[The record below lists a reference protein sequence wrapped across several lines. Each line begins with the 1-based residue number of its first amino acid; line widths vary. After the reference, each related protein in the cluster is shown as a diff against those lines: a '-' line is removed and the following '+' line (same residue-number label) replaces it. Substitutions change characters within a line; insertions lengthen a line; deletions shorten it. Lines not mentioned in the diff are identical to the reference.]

1 MYLAYSD
8 YQAMGGS
15 LTQAEYPRASNRAE
29 AEFDR
34 RTFNRYRNAETIPER
49 VRWCIF
55 ELIETVGAGIKMYE
69 SPEGRGAIMATS
81 NDGVSESYGNASMAD
96 WTGTVLPERIAQI
109 VGMYMDNELVNGI
122 NATYRGMG

>member
-1 MYLAYSD
+1 
-8 YQAMGGS
+8 MGGS

-34 RTFNRYRNAETIPER
+34 RTFNRYRDADAIPER

-69 SPEGRGAIMATS
+69 NADGRGAIMATS

-109 VGMYMDNELVNGI
+109 VGMYMDNEPVNGI